1 MCACNAGYEMS
12 GEERCVDVDECADGA
27 NGGCDQLCVNKPG
40 SFRCDCREGYN
51 AQVNVYHDG
60 SRQSMQLS
68 P

>member
-40 SFRCDCREGYN
+40 SFMCDCRKGYN
-51 AQVNVYHDG
+51 PQVNSGPNPMIAGNCH
-60 SRQSMQLS
+60 
-68 P
+68 